1 MRWWFWTIWR
11 RFVFLSLTLFQRAG
25 IVFLCWE
32 NHLSIIYLWWWI
44 TSSKTGIAFTVFVAV
59 WVSLLHQS
67 GALKK
72 TLSSHGN
79 NNKNKSV
86 LIKNFFNFFDDTPTT
101 SAKTTA
107 DSSLHVFLWC
117 LPLICTVVFGVYSL
131 VYIVHSVIF
140 FPTCPKAAE
149 TLKKDMKRTQNELVK
164 LGVFTPKQMR
174 EMNKAQ

>member
-1 MRWWFWTIWR
+1 MMRRIHQF
-11 RFVFLSLTLFQRAG
+11 
-25 IVFLCWE
+25 
-32 NHLSIIYLWWWI
+32 
-44 TSSKTGIAFTVFVAV
+44 GIAFTVFVAV

-72 TLSSHGN
+72 TLSSHSNN

-86 LIKNFFNFFDDTPTT
+86 LLKNFFNFFDDTPTT
-101 SAKTTA
+101 SAKTTT

>member
-1 MRWWFWTIWR
+1 MRE
-11 RFVFLSLTLFQRAG
+11 LQKKHEG
-25 IVFLCWE
+25 
-32 NHLSIIYLWWWI
+32 
-44 TSSKTGIAFTVFVAV
+44 GIAFTVFVAV

-79 NNKNKSV
+79 NNNKNKSA
-86 LIKNFFNFFDDTPTT
+86 LLKNFFNFFDDTPTT
-101 SAKTTA
+101 SAKTTT

-140 FPTCPKAAE
+140 FPTCPKSGGNVKEGHETNAE
-149 TLKKDMKRTQNELVK
+149 RVSQTRRFYSETDARDE
-164 LGVFTPKQMR
+164 
-174 EMNKAQ
+174 